1 MSKSNKGLYRNHPS
15 VNTIEWRWKRYDV
28 RADGK
33 VFWQYGR
40 YGEYWV
46 TWETALKTGRA
57 IADSAGRARKSNP
70 EKHNKANA
78 EWRKKNKEKH
88 RENARIW
95 GKLNRERCAANKR
108 KRDNHRR
115 KNDPIYAMRARL
127 RSRIR
132 TALKDGGLKK
142 KTETYDILGAD
153 YKTVTSHLESMF
165 CDGMSW
171 ENRSEWHIDHIIPL
185 SSANDEESLIRLCHY
200 TNLQPLWAM
209 DNLKKGNR
217 H

>member
-1 MSKSNKGLYRNHPS
+1 MSKSNKELYRNHPS

-33 VFWQYGR
+33 VFWQYCR

-46 TWETALKTGRA
+46 TWEAA
-57 IADSAGRARKSNP
+57 IKIGKSVAKSMAKSRKLNP
-70 EKHNKANA
+70 QKHNDLNA
-78 EWRKKNKEKH
+78 KWRKENSEKH
-88 RENARIW
+88 RENSRAW

-108 KRDNHRR
+108 KSDNYRR
-115 KNDPIYAMRARL
+115 KHDPIYAIKARL

-142 KTETYDILGAD
+142 NMKTYEILGAD
-153 YKTVTSHLESMF
+153 YKTVTAHLESMF

-171 ENRSEWHIDHIIPL
+171 TNRSDWHIDHIIPL
-185 SSANDEESLIRLCHY
+185 ASAKDEKELLKLCHY
-200 TNLQPLWAM
+200 KNLQPLWAL
-209 DNLKKGNR
+209 DNLKKGDR